1 MRRIAIAV
9 AAFVLLI
16 AQAPAELSYRFEDV
30 TGKVLLDH
38 NERAAKVRPGDL
50 GRGGD
55 IVRTGWL
62 GRATV
67 SVDRAASQFEIY
79 PGSRVVL
86 ASDHPGVLVK
96 LENGKLKAL
105 FDALTGNDER
115 LVETPGA
122 LLAVRGTRY
131 GLEVDKTGRSRLM
144 VFEGAVE
151 VRPFDP
157 AVQPALVR
165 AREMCE
171 IRRGEQIRR
180 QPIPAHMNE
189 NSWERRGAGQPPDRR
204 QGPDGR
210 MSPGTSP
217 APRTQGKPDPPGRPH

>member
-1 MRRIAIAV
+1 MKRIAVAV

-16 AQAPAELSYRFEDV
+16 AQTPAELSYRFEDV
-30 TGKVLLDH
+30 TGKVLLDR
-38 NERAAKVRPGDL
+38 NERATKVRPGDS

-67 SVDRAASQFEIY
+67 SADRAASRFEIY

-96 LENGKLKAL
+96 LEAGKLKAI
-105 FDALTGNDER
+105 FDALTGNDDR

-144 VFEGAVE
+144 VFEGTVE

-157 AVQPALVR
+157 AVEPVLVR
-165 AREMCE
+165 TREMCE
-171 IRRGEQIRR
+171 IRQGEQLRR
-180 QPIPAHMNE
+180 QPMPVHINE
-189 NSWERRGAGQPPDRR
+189 NTWGRRGAPSPGGR
-204 QGPDGR
+204 QRPDGKA
-210 MSPGTSP
+210 SPRPDPG
-217 APRTQGKPDPPGRPH
+217 PRTPGKMDPPGRPH